1 MTVHESSAPT
11 RGGATA
17 TATALTGAGGI
28 PSLGVLD
35 STTGFLADGY
45 EFGRRRFDRVGDD
58 AFRTRLMGR
67 PVTVVFG
74 AEAARAFGDGRHF
87 SRERALPSTVQH
99 LLQDKGSV
107 QTLEDEPHRHRK
119 SLFIQVLQPEQL
131 ERLRERFAAEWHAV
145 ISAAAGAPLAIA
157 DASAPALTRAALAWC
172 GIPPAQVHTDRLSAH
187 LVAMIDNAA
196 RIGPAHWRAR
206 MTRRRTE
213 RWAAEAVE
221 AVRNG
226 RLPVADD
233 APIAVLARHTDAA
246 GHPLPVAIAA
256 VELLNLLRPI
266 VAVSRFLAF
275 TALALIDHPEWRA
288 RLRDGY
294 PVDRFVNE
302 VRRTAPF
309 FPVVGGTA
317 RTAFEWR
324 GSRLEAGDWML
335 LDLWATNHD
344 PRSWRDPDRFDPDR
358 FADWDGDVN
367 ALIPQGAGSLEDAH
381 RCPGEGAA
389 ITLMGEF
396 ARSLAEAEVEVPGQ
410 DFTVDLRRF
419 PALPADHVRIAFPAA

>member
-1 MTVHESSAPT
+1 MTVPGSPVPP
-11 RGGATA
+11 TA
-17 TATALTGAGGI
+17 TGSTPVPGEHGI

-35 STTGFLADGY
+35 STVGFLADGY

-74 AEAARAFGDGRHF
+74 AEAARVFGDGRHF

-107 QTLEDEPHRHRK
+107 QTLEDEPHRRRK
-119 SLFIQVLQPEQL
+119 SLFIQVLQPDQL
-131 ERLRERFAAEWHAV
+131 ERLRGRFAVEWRAV
-145 ISAAAGAPLAIA
+145 IAAAGGAPIAIA

-172 GIPPAQVHTDRLSAH
+172 GISPAQVHSDRLSAH

-206 MTRRRTE
+206 LTRRRTE
-213 RWAAEAVE
+213 QWAGEAVE
-221 AVRNG
+221 AVRKG

-233 APIAVLARHTDAA
+233 APIGVLARHTDGA
-246 GHPLPVAIAA
+246 GHPLPVSIAA

-288 RLRDGY
+288 RLRAGY

-317 RTAFEWR
+317 RAAFEWR
-324 GSRLEAGDWML
+324 GSRIEPGDWML

-344 PRSWRDPDRFDPDR
+344 PRSWRQPDRFDPDR

-367 ALIPQGAGSLEDAH
+367 ALVPQGAGSLEDAH

-396 ARSLAEAEVEVPGQ
+396 ARSLAEAEVEVPEQ

-419 PALPADHVRIAFPAA
+419 PALPADHVRIAFPA

>member
-1 MTVHESSAPT
+1 MTVRASPAMAPQA
-11 RGGATA
+11 RAATPTVA
-17 TATALTGAGGI
+17 VQAGGI

-35 STTGFLADGY
+35 SSAGFLADGY
-45 EFGRRRFDRVGDD
+45 EFGRRRFDQVGMD

-74 AEAARAFGDGRHF
+74 AEAARVFGDGRHF

-99 LLQDKGSV
+99 LLQDMGSV
-107 QTLEDEPHRHRK
+107 QTLEDDPHRHRK
-119 SLFIQVLQPEQL
+119 SLFIQVLQPQQL
-131 ERLRERFAAEWHAV
+131 ERLRERFAVEWQAV
-145 ISAAAGAPLAIA
+145 TSAAAGAPIAVA

-172 GIPPAQVHTDRLSAH
+172 GIPPARVHAERLSGH

-196 RIGPAHWRAR
+196 RIGPSHWRAR
-206 MTRRRTE
+206 LMRRRTE
-213 RWAAEAVE
+213 RWAAEAIA

-233 APIAVLARHTDAA
+233 APIAVLARHTDAS

-256 VELLNLLRPI
+256 VELLNLLRPL

-275 TALALIDHPEWRA
+275 TAQALIDHPEWRA
-288 RLRDGY
+288 RLRKGY

-317 RTAFEWR
+317 RTAFDWR
-324 GSRLEAGDWML
+324 GSRIEAGDWML

-344 PRSWRDPDRFDPDR
+344 PRSWNEPDAFDPER
-358 FADWDGDVN
+358 FAHWDGDVN

-381 RCPGEGAA
+381 RCPGEGAT

-396 ARSLAEAEVEVPGQ
+396 ARSLAEAEVEVPEQ

-419 PALPADHVRIAFPAA
+419 PALPADHVRIALPA